1 MNGKIIRAPLD
12 NDDDEHEITS
22 PWPQYHLSLLNPFS
36 ALLTNGVRHG
46 KLFPSAL
53 LTNGVRHN
61 FREPQL
67 SPLKSD
73 FGVVGLKMTAMQS
86 GIR

>member
-1 MNGKIIRAPLD
+1 MKIKG
-12 NDDDEHEITS
+12 N
-22 PWPQYHLSLLNPFS
+22 HLRGINPFS

-61 FREPQL
+61 FRTLYL

-73 FGVVGLKMTAMQS
+73 FGENCIKMTAMQS
-86 GIR
+86 GIQSMAIQS